1 MYSESR
7 TKYASGIYSSL
18 IVGVLVIAGGALAHS
33 PQDDPIVNSFQK
45 CISDFMASYQTNRH
59 EHVTKLGGGW
69 VKEIY
74 RPIGE
79 PSLDIKRTDSIM
91 SPYLGICEFTLR
103 REITAF
109 HNTKEEAAQDNKF
122 VQSDNATHRHRYA
135 YQSGKWVP
143 KTREY
148 WSKGGEHWYDCNEV
162 IALGANAGERDAFGC
177 WENN

>member
-45 CISDFMASYQTNRH
+45 CISDFMASYQTNGH

-91 SPYLGICEFTLR
+91 SPGYSGACRSHIPRSNRSSVPRQTDHAFRGMPISRSEVKPIRKLR
-103 REITAF
+103 LSE
-109 HNTKEEAAQDNKF
+109 
-122 VQSDNATHRHRYA
+122 
-135 YQSGKWVP
+135 
-143 KTREY
+143 
-148 WSKGGEHWYDCNEV
+148 
-162 IALGANAGERDAFGC
+162 
-177 WENN
+177 